1 LIINFLSHFF
11 FYKKP
16 FILILKINFFN
27 MKKIIILLTLSICAS
42 CAFAQINKP
51 SEVVKRKST
60 DRVNDRVDRTIDKGL
75 DKVEEGVTKI
85 FKKKDKKKDG
95 KNDDSNNPNT
105 GSEDVNATQNGG
117 DNSKNSPTTTSKNQT
132 NNSSNANGSGDST
145 ASVNAKLKTYSKFD
159 FVAGEKVTAF
169 ETFERVNVGDFPT
182 DWNTNAGGEVV
193 TVEGQTGKWLQ
204 LGKRGI
210 FAPEFIKT
218 LPDNFTLEYDMMAS
232 EDYSEMMGGLQVAF
246 VPMTDRMKF
255 NHQFNGESVAR
266 FDVHPY
272 GAAGKAH
279 HWHQVVDKNDN
290 KTENELDG
298 AWLVGKPNKV
308 SIWRQNNRIRLY
320 VNDLKVWDL
329 PRAFDQNLSYQLL
342 FAANT
347 FKGTLF
353 LTNIRLAEGA
363 PDTRSKL
370 ITEGRFT
377 TTGIL
382 FDVNSDRIRG
392 DSYGTLKDI
401 AAVLKDNPS
410 VKVNIIGHTD
420 ADGADAANLDLSK
433 RRAASVKTALATEF
447 GIAADRMQTDGKG
460 EAQPVASNNTPEGKA
475 NNRRV
480 EFVKL

>member
-1 LIINFLSHFF
+1 MKTVLMVLIMTLCCNLS
-11 FYKKP
+11 
-16 FILILKINFFN
+16 
-27 MKKIIILLTLSICAS
+27 
-42 CAFAQINKP
+42 FAQVQNPK
-51 SEVVKRKST
+51 EAAKRKSE
-60 DRVNDRVDRTIDKGL
+60 DRVNGGIDRTIDRGL
-75 DKVEEGVTKI
+75 DKVEEGIGNI
-85 FKKKDKKKDG
+85 FKKKKKKKENNG
-95 KNDDSNNPNT
+95 EQNTPESAENTDDSTKDNNDNGEGKPSKKPN
-105 GSEDVNATQNGG
+105 
-117 DNSKNSPTTTSKNQT
+117 DN
-132 NNSSNANGSGDST
+132 T
-145 ASVNAKLKTYSKFD
+145 APSVNAKLKTYSKFD

-193 TVEGQTGKWLQ
+193 TIEGQTGKWLQ

-218 LPDNFTLEYDMMAS
+218 LPNNFTLEYEMMAS

-246 VPMTDRMKF
+246 VPTTDRMKF
-255 NHQFNGESVAR
+255 NHQFNGEPVAR

-272 GAAGKAH
+272 GTDGKAH
-279 HWHQVVDKNDN
+279 HWHQVIDKNDN

-320 VNDLKVWDL
+320 LNDLKVWDL

-347 FKGTLF
+347 FNGTLF

-363 PDTRSKL
+363 PDMRSKL

-382 FDVNSDRIRG
+382 FDVNSDRIRA

-410 VKVNIIGHTD
+410 VKINIIGHTD
-420 ADGADAANLDLSK
+420 ADGADDANLDLSK
-433 RRAASVKTALATEF
+433 RRAASVKMALATEF
-447 GIAADRMQTDGKG
+447 GISADRMQTDGKG
-460 EAQPVASNNTPEGKA
+460 ESQPAAANDTPEGKA